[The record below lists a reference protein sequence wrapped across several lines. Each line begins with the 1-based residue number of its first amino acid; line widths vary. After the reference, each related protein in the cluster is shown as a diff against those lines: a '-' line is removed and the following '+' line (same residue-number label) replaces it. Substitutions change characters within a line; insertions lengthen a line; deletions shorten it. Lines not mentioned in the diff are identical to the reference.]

1 MTENKIELITYR
13 KIAEQLI
20 GAITINI
27 AGVSINQEEAIKEV
41 YGLVKKARII
51 ITTGK
56 GRSGYIAQFFAQR
69 LSHILEIGKVW
80 FIDDSTTPS
89 ISEDCLVIMVTGS
102 GETRSQIEIAKE
114 VKEIG
119 AKLVVATSKP
129 KSTIGKL
136 ADVLILISGRNTKE
150 SESVLPLGTGF
161 ELAALVVLEA
171 LNGYIIKKDKVPPE
185 KLKNSHRNLE

>member
-1 MTENKIELITYR
+1 MTEKYQ
-13 KIAEQLI
+13 KVAEQLV
-20 GAITINI
+20 GAIVMNVTS
-27 AGVSINQEEAIKEV
+27 VSLNQEEAIEKI
-41 YGLVKKARII
+41 YNLVKEARII

-69 LSHILEIGKVW
+69 LSHILEVGKVW

-129 KSTIGKL
+129 ESTIG
-136 ADVLILISGRNTKE
+136 
-150 SESVLPLGTGF
+150 SELP
-161 ELAALVVLEA
+161 
-171 LNGYIIKKDKVPPE
+171 
-185 KLKNSHRNLE
+185 